1 MHTRSAFL
9 LLALFIGSV
18 HASGPSHNN
27 HAPPLVARAADDV
40 QLEQRQIDGDALRGL
55 VEIRAPSDFERIA
68 RAPTPVAA
76 AEPAPAPVA
85 AAEPP
90 LFALDD
96 DSPLADYEGAGVLAK
111 RACVA

>member
-27 HAPPLVARAADDV
+27 HARPLVARAPADV

-55 VEIRAPSDFERIA
+55 VEIRAPSDFDRIA

-76 AEPAPAPVA
+76 AEPAPVA
-85 AAEPP
+85 AAQPP
-90 LFALDD
+90 PFALDD
-96 DSPLADYEGAGVLAK
+96 DSPFAEYEGAGVLAK